1 MALESTAWTR
11 DLLTRRRALHS
22 AIDGLARHRPADAAR
37 ARLDVYTVTHRF
49 SVGEV
54 TAAEVDASFAAL
66 EAALLDVHQ
75 AA

>member
-22 AIDGLARHRPADAAR
+22 AIDGLARSRPAEAAR
-37 ARLDVYTVTHRF
+37 ARLEVYTVTHRF
-49 SVGEV
+49 SIGEV
-54 TAAEVDASFAAL
+54 TAAEVDESFAVL
-66 EAALLDVHQ
+66 EATLIEVSQ